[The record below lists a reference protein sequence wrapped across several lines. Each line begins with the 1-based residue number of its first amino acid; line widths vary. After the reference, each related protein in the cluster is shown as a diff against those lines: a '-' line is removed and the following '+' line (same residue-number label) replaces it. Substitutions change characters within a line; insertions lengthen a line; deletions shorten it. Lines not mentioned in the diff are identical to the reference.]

1 MWVRRWLQRRENRK
15 DSVALWLL
23 RDEALVLD
31 VVFTR
36 HREENEPLEARDEAE
51 RTALVALG
59 AELEVAASDDVFSDS
74 YTETI
79 AEARERLLRRER
91 N

>member
-1 MWVRRWLQRRENRK
+1 MWVRRWLQRRENRRG
-15 DSVALWLL
+15 SVDLWLL

-31 VVFTR
+31 SVFTR
-36 HREENEPLEARDEAE
+36 HRDENKPLEAVDEAE
-51 RTALVALG
+51 GSALIALG
-59 AELEVAASDDVFSDS
+59 AAIEGAVLDDVLSDD
-74 YTETI
+74 YTESL